1 MVEELEVKRFTRL
14 FWLVLVL
21 ALCAPAL
28 AQEDVTP
35 HGDQAP
41 LQEEESPAPTNTPV
55 VVLVAPTPT
64 ATPAAVTPADLGARA
79 AQSVVAVE
87 TEAGQGSG
95 VALTGGILTA
105 AHVVLDATSIQIMTA
120 DHRQGTARVSRMD
133 AGADLALLQTDL
145 DIPTLDM
152 EDLGAQHEGD
162 PVLVLGYVT
171 RDADNS
177 VSATLSQGEISGIG
191 HGRNNR
197 ALLQTNAKVL
207 PGNSGGAVVN
217 LRGRLIGIPTFVVTF
232 ASIPTGFAVGSD
244 TVYAFL
250 ALPAEKVVPPTP
262 TPAYRADPRGAVLPS
277 AFLGGGWTLDSED
290 KSQLSQGAYSILWHT
305 DAPDGSG
312 RIVVRS
318 GAWVLLSAPSAAA
331 IWEQLGPPDPNM
343 VQIRISQ
350 IGDAVA
356 GWAKPN
362 GTEVFLL
369 GRARNVILTIDEQ
382 RTSGLSVDQV
392 YSPGGVA
399 SMLTYIV
406 DRINSQAH

>member
-1 MVEELEVKRFTRL
+1 
-14 FWLVLVL
+14 
-21 ALCAPAL
+21 
-28 AQEDVTP
+28 
-35 HGDQAP
+35 
-41 LQEEESPAPTNTPV
+41 
-55 VVLVAPTPT
+55 
-64 ATPAAVTPADLGARA
+64 
-79 AQSVVAVE
+79 
-87 TEAGQGSG
+87 

-191 HGRNNR
+191 HGHNNR

-399 SMLTYIV
+399 SMLAYMV
-406 DRINSQAH
+406 DRINSQAR

>member
-1 MVEELEVKRFTRL
+1 MVEELEVKQFTRL

-28 AQEDVTP
+28 AQGDDTP
-35 HGDQAP
+35 PGDQAP
-41 LQEEESPAPTNTPV
+41 LQEEESPAPTNTPA

-191 HGRNNR
+191 HGHNNR

-343 VQIRISQ
+343 VQFRISQ

>member
-28 AQEDVTP
+28 AQEDDTP
-35 HGDQAP
+35 PGDQAP
-41 LQEEESPAPTNTPV
+41 LQEEESPAPTNTPA

-191 HGRNNR
+191 HGHNNR

-343 VQIRISQ
+343 VQFRISQ

>member
-1 MVEELEVKRFTRL
+1 MVEELEVKQFTRL

-28 AQEDVTP
+28 AQEDDTP
-35 HGDQAP
+35 PGDQAP
-41 LQEEESPAPTNTPV
+41 LQEEESPAPTNTPA

-191 HGRNNR
+191 HGHNNR

-343 VQIRISQ
+343 VQFRISQ

>member
-1 MVEELEVKRFTRL
+1 MVEELEVKQFTRL

-28 AQEDVTP
+28 AQEDDTP
-35 HGDQAP
+35 PGDQAP
-41 LQEEESPAPTNTPV
+41 LQEEESPAPTNTPA

-191 HGRNNR
+191 HGHNNR

-250 ALPAEKVVPPTP
+250 ALPAEQVVPPTP

-343 VQIRISQ
+343 VQFRISQ

>member
-28 AQEDVTP
+28 AQEDDTP

-41 LQEEESPAPTNTPV
+41 LQEEESPAPTNTPA

-191 HGRNNR
+191 HGHNNR

-250 ALPAEKVVPPTP
+250 ALPAEQVVPPTP

-343 VQIRISQ
+343 VQFRISQ

-399 SMLTYIV
+399 SMLAYIV

>member
-28 AQEDVTP
+28 AQGDDTAP
-35 HGDQAP
+35 GDQAP
-41 LQEEESPAPTNTPV
+41 LQEEESPAPTNTPA

-191 HGRNNR
+191 HGHNNR

-250 ALPAEKVVPPTP
+250 ALPAEQVVPPTP

-343 VQIRISQ
+343 VQFRISQ

>member
-28 AQEDVTP
+28 AQEDDTP
-35 HGDQAP
+35 PGDQAP
-41 LQEEESPAPTNTPV
+41 LQEEESPAPTNTPA

-191 HGRNNR
+191 HGHNNR

-331 IWEQLGPPDPNM
+331 IWEQLGP
-343 VQIRISQ
+343 
-350 IGDAVA
+350 
-356 GWAKPN
+356 
-362 GTEVFLL
+362 
-369 GRARNVILTIDEQ
+369 
-382 RTSGLSVDQV
+382 
-392 YSPGGVA
+392 
-399 SMLTYIV
+399 
-406 DRINSQAH
+406 

>member
-1 MVEELEVKRFTRL
+1 MVEELEVKQFTRL

-28 AQEDVTP
+28 AQEGDTP
-35 HGDQAP
+35 PGDQAP
-41 LQEEESPAPTNTPV
+41 LQEEESPAPTNTPA

-191 HGRNNR
+191 HGHNNR

-343 VQIRISQ
+343 VQFRISQ